1 MLWNGGREMKRQ
13 EESKI
18 TVIAYS
24 KDKFVSRK
32 LSNIEEALG
41 FQDYRVVWINVD
53 SLSLGEQLRDV
64 FKIHERP
71 IRALQRQT
79 SRVRV
84 FVFPEYLFLIVH
96 QVYESEGGLKRERV
110 GIILKD
116 NFLITIQEIPG
127 DVFDPI
133 REGIREGEGLF
144 REQGVDYLLFALLE
158 AIVENY
164 VPIIEAISSKIEGLE
179 NEILSRSDTRTLRK
193 IHRIRQDIL
202 FMRRTVFPLLEAF
215 RRLEIEGSRFFSEG
229 TRPFL
234 DELHDHVREVLEIL
248 EGQRELANSLIDLY
262 YSTISMRTNDIIRIL
277 TVVSTIFIPLTF
289 ITGLYGM
296 NFRYMP
302 ELQWRYGYPAVLTTM
317 LVIAVGMLLYF
328 RRKGWI

>member
-1 MLWNGGREMKRQ
+1 M
-13 EESKI
+13 
-18 TVIAYS
+18 
-24 KDKFVSRK
+24 
-32 LSNIEEALG
+32 
-41 FQDYRVVWINVD
+41 
-53 SLSLGEQLRDV
+53 
-64 FKIHERP
+64 
-71 IRALQRQT
+71 
-79 SRVRV
+79 
-84 FVFPEYLFLIVH
+84 
-96 QVYESEGGLKRERV
+96 
-110 GIILKD
+110 
-116 NFLITIQEIPG
+116 
-127 DVFDPI
+127 
-133 REGIREGEGLF
+133 
-144 REQGVDYLLFALLE
+144 
-158 AIVENY
+158 ENY

-179 NEILSRSDTRTLRK
+179 NEILSRSYTRTLRK

-234 DELHDHVREVLEIL
+234 DELHDHVLEVLEIL

-262 YSTISMRTNDIIRIL
+262 YSRISMKTNDIIRIL

-289 ITGLYGM
+289 ITGIYGM